1 MSIKMFKLSQ
11 KTAASIESL
20 LPEMRERERERER
33 EWILFLFRKN
43 VNKFSNLKM
52 KKNK

>member
-1 MSIKMFKLSQ
+1 MMSIKMFKLSQ

-33 EWILFLFRKN
+33 MNFIFI
-43 VNKFSNLKM
+43 
-52 KKNK
+52 